1 MKKNPLRKEL
11 PPSRQS
17 RWLKSKIA
25 STIASVAVI
34 FLFMSSSAANARET
48 AKLKDAHIKFK
59 TGDNGKKPDTRL
71 IIQVY
76 CKDGSTAAKNDP
88 VQTYGEFGHFTKN
101 GPISLVVDGSK
112 AKDDIR
118 GAYHL
123 IKIEPA
129 GRETWTFTYVLTLDF
144 DDGTHLVYRR
154 SNRKVT
160 QDDPT
165 VRGQNL

>member
-1 MKKNPLRKEL
+1 MRIAV
-11 PPSRQS
+11 
-17 RWLKSKIA
+17 KSL
-25 STIASVAVI
+25 TIVALLIGLI
-34 FLFMSSSAANARET
+34 FVSAAANASET

-59 TGDNGKKPDTRL
+59 TGDNGKKPSTRL
-71 IIQVY
+71 IVQVY

-88 VQTYGEFGHFTKN
+88 VQTYGEFGHYTKN
-101 GPISLVVDGSK
+101 GPISLVVDSSK
-112 AKDDIR
+112 AKDDIK
-118 GAYHL
+118 GSYHM

-144 DDGTHLVYRR
+144 DDGSHLEYGR

-160 QDDPT
+160 QDDPA

>member
-1 MKKNPLRKEL
+1 MRIAV
-11 PPSRQS
+11 
-17 RWLKSKIA
+17 KSLAIVAALIGLIA
-25 STIASVAVI
+25 GAGPVNAS
-34 FLFMSSSAANARET
+34 ET

-76 CKDGSTAAKNDP
+76 CRDGSTAAKNDP
-88 VQTYGEFGHFTKN
+88 VQTYGEFGHFTRN
-101 GPISLVVDGSK
+101 GPISLTVDRSK
-112 AKDDIR
+112 AKDDIK
-118 GAYHL
+118 GSYHL

-144 DDGTHLVYRR
+144 DDGSHLEYGR

-160 QDDPT
+160 QDNPA

>member
-1 MKKNPLRKEL
+1 MRTIV
-11 PPSRQS
+11 
-17 RWLKSKIA
+17 KSLAIVAALIGLIA
-25 STIASVAVI
+25 SAG
-34 FLFMSSSAANARET
+34 AANASAT

-88 VQTYGEFGHFTKN
+88 VQTYGEFGHYSKN
-101 GPISLVVDGSK
+101 GPISLTVDGSK
-112 AKDDIR
+112 AKDDIK
-118 GAYHL
+118 GSYHL

-129 GRETWTFTYVLTLDF
+129 GQETWTFTYVLTLDF
-144 DDGTHLVYRR
+144 DDGSHLEYGR

-160 QDDPT
+160 QDDPA

>member
-1 MKKNPLRKEL
+1 MRIAV
-11 PPSRQS
+11 
-17 RWLKSKIA
+17 KSLA
-25 STIASVAVI
+25 MVAALIGLIVGVGPV
-34 FLFMSSSAANARET
+34 NAGET

-76 CKDGSTAAKNDP
+76 CRDGSTAAKNDP
-88 VQTYGEFGHFTKN
+88 VQTYGEFGHYSKN
-101 GPISLVVDGSK
+101 GPISLSVDSSK
-112 AKDDIR
+112 AKDDIK
-118 GAYHL
+118 GSYHM

-129 GRETWTFTYVLTLDF
+129 GRETWTFTYVLTRDF
-144 DDGTHLVYRR
+144 DDGSHLEYGR

-160 QDDPT
+160 QDHPA